1 MPVGSPYWERNW
13 GMEGSNP
20 LHRLHR
26 AMDHKPGS
34 DFLKWN
40 LEVGKNFRKQL
51 PKVWKVTFSMDRED
65 ATPKQV
71 AKPIIP
77 LHLHYWDS
85 ALSHSHLLP
94 GLPHWFPTDNPS
106 GTSCHTH
113 PRAISQCS
121 QNDFSKRWVWCCQF
135 FDKYLLNGIYP
146 CLRTDWGWSCVA
158 MVGRG
163 SRREREKMGV
173 NSAGWA
179 RKWHDK
185 HCLWEK

>member
-1 MPVGSPYWERNW
+1 
-13 GMEGSNP
+13 MEGSNP

-77 LHLHYWDS
+77 LHLHY
-85 ALSHSHLLP
+85 
-94 GLPHWFPTDNPS
+94 
-106 GTSCHTH
+106 
-113 PRAISQCS
+113 
-121 QNDFSKRWVWCCQF
+121 
-135 FDKYLLNGIYP
+135 
-146 CLRTDWGWSCVA
+146 
-158 MVGRG
+158 
-163 SRREREKMGV
+163 
-173 NSAGWA
+173 
-179 RKWHDK
+179 
-185 HCLWEK
+185 